1 MSQRKVDQ
9 YKEFKKNREKIYA
22 KEKRAK
28 KIETAIAIIL
38 AVLVIGW
45 FGFSIYQSATRPP
58 VSEDGTV
65 AATAVDFS
73 AYDQYLSGLSL
84 TYSE

>member
-1 MSQRKVDQ
+1 MSQKKVDQ

-22 KEKRAK
+22 KEKRTQKLQA
-28 KIETAIAIIL
+28 AIAIVL

-45 FGFSIYQSATRPP
+45 FGYSIYNSATRPA

-65 AATAVDFS
+65 TATEVD
-73 AYDQYLSGLSL
+73 YNDYMEYLNEIQS
-84 TYSE
+84 TYN

>member
-1 MSQRKVDQ
+1 MSQKKVDQ

-22 KEKRAK
+22 KEKKMRQLRL
-28 KIETAIAIIL
+28 IIASVL

-45 FGFSIYQSATRPP
+45 FGYSVYNTATRPP

-65 AATAVDFS
+65 TPVEVDYN
-73 AYDQYLSGLSL
+73 A
-84 TYSE
+84 YSEYLADLESGY